1 MFILY
6 STKVCVRV
14 SSHKPTQ
21 LLYNDR
27 TCEKSPMIH
36 GNHFAWETIGTFQI
50 NSTWL
55 HNARR
60 ALNQGIATLVQAHFT
75 INIVQVIIHI
85 ILWTAGFFSQRLL
98 VWENLLL
105 ITSSSPS
112 STVRAS
118 LVDSVANVRRQA
130 HTATKHK
137 APHNAS
143 TFLGRTTRLMP
154 MWRMVRVRAV
164 KSCVAKKA
172 NDVIWLSKVGCI
184 EIMQFAWIEIMQFA
198 WICHLELSM
207 LSLNNTW
214 ETCQFL
220 CEHIPMWLWWCSDS
234 LSF

>member
-1 MFILY
+1 MC
-6 STKVCVRV
+6 VCV

-50 NSTWL
+50 NSTRL

-75 INIVQVIIHI
+75 IKHRPSHRPYHSMN
-85 ILWTAGFFSQRLL
+85 TGFFSQRLL
-98 VWENLLL
+98 VWETLLL

-143 TFLGRTTRLMP
+143 TFLGRTTRLVLM
-154 MWRMVRVRAV
+154 
-164 KSCVAKKA
+164 
-172 NDVIWLSKVGCI
+172 
-184 EIMQFAWIEIMQFA
+184 
-198 WICHLELSM
+198 
-207 LSLNNTW
+207 
-214 ETCQFL
+214 
-220 CEHIPMWLWWCSDS
+220 
-234 LSF
+234 